1 MKLGRI
7 VLIKHCGQDMKI
19 LLVEDERKIASY
31 LKKGFMES
39 GLCVDLVHEGQ
50 DAINFALSQNYQLI
64 ILDVMLPDVDG
75 WSVLTRLRQQNIKCP
90 ILMLT
95 ARDAVVDRV
104 KGLNLGADDYLTKPF
119 AFSEL
124 LARINAL
131 LRRGQS
137 VTPENELCIED
148 LKINFEQ
155 HKAWRGQIALN
166 LTPKEFLLLSY
177 LARNQKR
184 LLSRTQI
191 AEQVWGIN
199 FDSDTNVIDVAIR
212 RLRKKVDDPF
222 PQKLIH
228 TVHGIGY
235 VLELR

>member
-1 MKLGRI
+1 
-7 VLIKHCGQDMKI
+7 MKI

>member
-1 MKLGRI
+1 
-7 VLIKHCGQDMKI
+7 MKI
-19 LLVEDERKIASY
+19 LLVEDEKKIANY
-31 LKKGFMES
+31 LKKGLTES
-39 GLCVDLVHEGQ
+39 GLMVDLTHEGQ
-50 DAINFALSQNYQLI
+50 EAINLALCQAYQLI
-64 ILDVMLPDVDG
+64 ILDIMLPDVAG
-75 WSVLTRLRQQNIKCP
+75 WSVLTRLRQHHIKCP

-131 LRRGQS
+131 LRRGQP
-137 VTPENELCIED
+137 TPTDNVLCVGD
-148 LKINFEQ
+148 LMINFEQ
-155 HKAWRGQIALN
+155 HKAWRDQTLLN
-166 LTPKEFLLLSY
+166 LSPKEFLLLGY

-191 AEQVWGIN
+191 AEQIWGIN

-212 RLRKKVDDPF
+212 RLRKKIDDPYT
-222 PQKLIH
+222 QKLIH

-235 VLELR
+235 VLESR